1 MATYKIV
8 IDFNTPNNPNPS
20 TPETPSVPSVP
31 STPSTPSVPT
41 APTPIDNAGQGFD
54 AMKVVKA
61 VGASALVAGA
71 FKWQLSLVGRNQ
83 GNSLTQEKINSAMS
97 IAGQVGGIVAGFATG
112 GPLGGALAIAGVGLS
127 YAKDVE
133 QYNYE
138 AKWENVGLSLARER
152 AGTSSAVN
160 RSRNV

>member
-8 IDFNTPNNPNPS
+8 IDFNTPNTPNPS
-20 TPETPSVPSVP
+20 TPSNPDTPSVP
-31 STPSTPSVPT
+31 STPTTPSVPT

-54 AMKVVKA
+54 AMKAVKA

-83 GNSLTQEKINSAMS
+83 GNSLTQEKINGAMS
-97 IAGQVGGIVAGFATG
+97 IAGQIGGIATGFAVG
-112 GPLGGALAIAGVGLS
+112 GPLGGVLAIAGVGLS
-127 YAKDVE
+127 YVKDIE

-138 AKWENVGLSLARER
+138 AKWEKVGLSLSRER
-152 AGTSSAVN
+152 AGSSSAFN

>member
-8 IDFNTPNNPNPS
+8 IDFNTPNDPNPS
-20 TPETPSVPSVP
+20 TPETPSVPS
-31 STPSTPSVPT
+31 TPSVPN

-83 GNSLTQEKINSAMS
+83 GNALTQEKINSAMTL
-97 IAGQVGGIVAGFATG
+97 AGQVGGIAAGFAAG
-112 GPLGGALAIAGVGLS
+112 GPLGGVLAIAGVGLS
-127 YAKDVE
+127 YVKDIE
-133 QYNYE
+133 QYSYE
-138 AKWENVGLSLARER
+138 AKWENIGLSLSRER